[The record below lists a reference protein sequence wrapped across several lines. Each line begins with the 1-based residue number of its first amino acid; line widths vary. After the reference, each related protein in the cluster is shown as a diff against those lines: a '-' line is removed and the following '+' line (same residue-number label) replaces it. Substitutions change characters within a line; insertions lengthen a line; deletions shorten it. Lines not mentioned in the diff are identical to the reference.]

1 LADETGRNAEAIR
14 KHIQRGD
21 GTRQLSSLSGTDK
34 HRPYASAASRQLA
47 EETKRKPEGIRRMIN
62 MGREELGINSQLSE
76 LSGTDKHRTYDPPGC
91 FQSDH
96 QEGKNFSLLKSKKPN
111 GFHL

>member
-1 LADETGRNAEAIR
+1 
-14 KHIQRGD
+14 
-21 GTRQLSSLSGTDK
+21 
-34 HRPYASAASRQLA
+34 
-47 EETKRKPEGIRRMIN
+47 MIN